1 MYERCS
7 QRLAALRK
15 MTVGHG
21 LATVTERGQ
30 SRVSAGTMQ
39 KCLNNIHGGPMDI
52 VLNMALLAGLFNAH
66 HSLGGTRLCQ
76 SVTR

>member
-1 MYERCS
+1 M
-7 QRLAALRK
+7 K
-15 MTVGHG
+15 
-21 LATVTERGQ
+21 
-30 SRVSAGTMQ
+30 
-39 KCLNNIHGGPMDI
+39 KCLNNIHGESMDS